1 MRSTTSAG
9 IIASAAVAAVL
20 GFHGIAGIALQ
31 AQAPAAPGGRGGQ
44 AGAAAARGPG
54 GAAAAPST
62 SGSKVE
68 RIKVYGASLQ
78 GNLEGD
84 DPNRDVVVYLPPS
97 YSKEPNRRYP
107 AVYFLHG
114 YAARVDAYVNLLRL
128 QEAADRSIADGGKEI
143 ILVLPDAFTVYSG
156 SMYSNSPV
164 TGDWEGYISR
174 DLVGYIDSHY
184 RTVADRD
191 SRGLS
196 GHSMGGYGTMRVGM
210 KHPEVFS
217 VLYSMSACC
226 LMNNPF
232 QQPAVGQRGTGAPAP
247 APAAAATPAE
257 GNTAS
262 GTAPGA
268 ATAPAQ
274 GRGEGRGQR
283 GGAMANAM
291 SAQAAA
297 WAPNPMNPP
306 QYFDLPTKDGELQ
319 PLIAAKWLANSPL
332 VMVDQYVPS
341 LKRYRAID
349 VGDKDPLGASN
360 IDLDKA
366 LTRLGVSH
374 TFDLY
379 DGDHGNRV
387 GARFV
392 SHLLPFFSKQLK

>member
-196 GHSMGGYGTMRVGM
+196 GHSMGGYGTIRVGM

-217 VLYSMSACC
+217 ALYSMSACC

-232 QQPAVGQRGTGAPAP
+232 QIGRASCRERVRR
-247 APAAAATPAE
+247 E
-257 GNTAS
+257 G
-262 GTAPGA
+262 
-268 ATAPAQ
+268 
-274 GRGEGRGQR
+274 
-283 GGAMANAM
+283 
-291 SAQAAA
+291 
-297 WAPNPMNPP
+297 
-306 QYFDLPTKDGELQ
+306 
-319 PLIAAKWLANSPL
+319 
-332 VMVDQYVPS
+332 
-341 LKRYRAID
+341 
-349 VGDKDPLGASN
+349 
-360 IDLDKA
+360 
-366 LTRLGVSH
+366 
-374 TFDLY
+374 
-379 DGDHGNRV
+379 
-387 GARFV
+387 
-392 SHLLPFFSKQLK
+392 